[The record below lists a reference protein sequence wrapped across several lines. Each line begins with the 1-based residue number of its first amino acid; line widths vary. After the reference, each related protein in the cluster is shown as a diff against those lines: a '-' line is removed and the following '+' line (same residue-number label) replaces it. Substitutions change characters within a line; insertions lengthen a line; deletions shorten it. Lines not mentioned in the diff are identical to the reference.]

1 MGQDVEMNNDDLNK
15 VINFYYVIKKY
26 LTVELIKINKGYK
39 IHPTELEENKPVKES
54 EEKRENWT
62 GKLDFLVSALSYRL
76 INFFFLFNYIFL
88 FS

>member
-1 MGQDVEMNNDDLNK
+1 MLLKNIWQLN
-15 VINFYYVIKKY
+15 F
-26 LTVELIKINKGYK
+26 LKINKGYK